1 MGYYRS
7 WGRDE
12 GHFEEMVW
20 ASLAEDGQK
29 ILSWKLKAPYDTF
42 LWILGDETR
51 DGAVVCS
58 LDVGGKQA
66 PGNLPEP
73 FVIGDAFAT
82 LSLLITGFIG
92 THAVTLVEF
101 EIAFCHESLLYSIIP
116 YWLFPMG
123 KGIRPH
129 FLMDKETPRTEIQRA
144 SFAVLFV
151 IPEIFVKGQL
161 SSRG

>member
-1 MGYYRS
+1 MGPR
-7 WGRDE
+7 WGS
-12 GHFEEMVW
+12 FCMVW
-20 ASLAEDGQK
+20 ASLAEDAQK
-29 ILSWKLKAPYDTF
+29 ILSWNLKTLYGTS
-42 LWILGDETR
+42 LSILGDETR
-51 DGAVVCS
+51 DGTIVCS
-58 LDVGGKQA
+58 LNVRGKQA
-66 PGNLPEP
+66 PGNFPEP

-101 EIAFCHESLLYSIIP
+101 EVTFRHGSLLSSIIP

-123 KGIRPH
+123 KGIRAH
-129 FLMDKETPRTEIQRA
+129 FLMDKKTRRTEIRTF

-151 IPEIFVKGQL
+151 IPEVFVKGLL